1 MEDKGEPLSQTSEI
15 WVNFQDFTYDLFLGG
30 CCQDLAWLVP
40 YPYLSLRAL
49 RAVATRGN
57 PP

>member
-1 MEDKGEPLSQTSEI
+1 MDKDEPLSQTSEI
-15 WVNFQDFTYDLFLGG
+15 WVKFQDFTYDLFLGG
-30 CCQDLAWLVP
+30 CCQGLARLVP

>member
-1 MEDKGEPLSQTSEI
+1 MEDKGEPFSQTSEI
-15 WVNFQDFTYDLFLGG
+15 WVKFQDFTYDLFLGG
-30 CCQDLAWLVP
+30 CCLGLARLVP